1 VKTPWRI
8 WYDFRNRNWWQVDF
22 VLWLIIVALFVFVF
36 VGCAKGDSD
45 RPAPP
50 AIPGAPVMPMLP
62 ADASPEDREAHYRKE
77 VERLTMTLEVAKTG
91 LKVARAEAAEVED
104 KTWRTWTRW
113 VGLAGIVLAVAAGG
127 VLSWLVS
134 PRVGIPVAAIVAACA
149 LSVVAYGATIRW
161 LPLALGVSAALAGA
175 VWLLYH
181 LRHLKVADLAARAI
195 DAVEEETEPLALK
208 AKLALGSAV
217 DRAGLRGR
225 LNRVRGK
232 V

>member
-1 VKTPWRI
+1 MMRWA
-8 WYDFRNRNWWQVDF
+8 
-22 VLWLIIVALFVFVF
+22 LIILAALAL
-36 VGCAKGDSD
+36 VGCAKGCTD
-45 RPAPP
+45 RPATPDAPP
-50 AIPGAPVMPMLP
+50 ALGAPAADAP
-62 ADASPEDREAHYRKE
+62 ADEREAYWR
-77 VERLTMTLEVAKTG
+77 RQVAESKAQ
-91 LKVARAEAAEVED
+91 LASAQEEARAAED

-113 VGLAGIVLAVAAGG
+113 VGLAGIVLAIAAGG

-134 PRVGIPVAAIVAACA
+134 PKVGIPVAGIVAACA
-149 LSVVAYGATIRW
+149 LAVVGYGATIRW

-195 DAVEEETEPLALK
+195 DAVEEETEPLALR

-232 V
+232 G